1 MNSLNF
7 SQFENYHLQRLNQA
21 ANIDSNAVIEV
32 DRRSIL
38 SSRMRRQVD
47 PNSYN
52 IWPLQLNIPQLAEGP
67 GNPSIMRQVI
77 SWKRSGVGMNLNF
90 VGIQNILFYRY

>member
-77 SWKRSGVGMNLNF
+77 PFNRVRSRHKFKLGRCQKVSLSE
-90 VGIQNILFYRY
+90 